1 MCDKKTEQ
9 RVVIKF
15 LVKRGVSSAE
25 IMKQLTNVYKDD
37 CLKKT
42 AVYEWAK
49 RFREGRESVEDDS
62 REGAPSTS
70 RTAQNVDRLRVRVL
84 GDRRVSLRMFEDELG
99 INKET
104 IRQML
109 HEDLGMR
116 KLCAKMVP
124 KVLTVEQKELRLSIC
139 KDMISRIEEEGED
152 WMSNVI
158 TGDESWVFQYDP
170 ETKRQSMQ
178 WVEKGGKR
186 PTKARMSKSKVKS
199 LLIAFFD
206 INGVVHH
213 EYVPA
218 GQTVNGKFYIEVLKR
233 LKARVFRARP
243 ELAER
248 GWVLHHDNAPAHSS
262 FAVRDFLTKNG
273 IPTLPHPPYSP
284 DLAPSD
290 FHLFPQLKSYL
301 KGNRYDGV
309 EEVQRVT
316 TRVLRDLSSGGF
328 RGCFQSWIQRWR
340 RCIEL
345 EGDYCE
351 GL

>member
-1 MCDKKTEQ
+1 M
-9 RVVIKF
+9 
-15 LVKRGVSSAE
+15 L
-25 IMKQLTNVYKDD
+25 
-37 CLKKT
+37 
-42 AVYEWAK
+42 
-49 RFREGRESVEDDS
+49 
-62 REGAPSTS
+62 
-70 RTAQNVDRLRVRVL
+70 
-84 GDRRVSLRMFEDELG
+84 EDELG

-218 GQTVNGKFYIEVLKR
+218 GQTVNG
-233 LKARVFRARP
+233 P

-273 IPTLPHPPYSP
+273 IPTLLHSPYSP
-284 DLAPSD
+284 DLAPSN

-328 RGCFQSWIQRWR
+328 RGCFQSWIQWWR

-345 EGDYCE
+345 DGDYCE

>member
-1 MCDKKTEQ
+1 
-9 RVVIKF
+9 
-15 LVKRGVSSAE
+15 
-25 IMKQLTNVYKDD
+25 MKQLTDVYKDD

-49 RFREGRESVEDDS
+49 R
-62 REGAPSTS
+62 EGAPSTS
-70 RTAQNVDRLRVRVL
+70 RTAQNVGRLRVRVL
-84 GDRRVSLRMFEDELG
+84 GDRRVSLRMLEDELG

-139 KDMISRIEEEGED
+139 EDMISRIEEEGED

-158 TGDESWVFQYDP
+158 TRDESWVFQYDP

-199 LLIAFFD
+199 LLIAF
-206 INGVVHH
+206 
-213 EYVPA
+213 
-218 GQTVNGKFYIEVLKR
+218 
-233 LKARVFRARP
+233 
-243 ELAER
+243 
-248 GWVLHHDNAPAHSS
+248 
-262 FAVRDFLTKNG
+262 G

-284 DLAPSD
+284 DLAPCD

-328 RGCFQSWIQRWR
+328 RGCFQWWIQRWR

>member
-84 GDRRVSLRMFEDELG
+84 GDRRVSLRMLEDELG

-109 HEDLGMR
+109 HKDLGMR

-124 KVLTVEQKELRLSIC
+124 KVLTVE
-139 KDMISRIEEEGED
+139 
-152 WMSNVI
+152 
-158 TGDESWVFQYDP
+158 
-170 ETKRQSMQ
+170 
-178 WVEKGGKR
+178 
-186 PTKARMSKSKVKS
+186 
-199 LLIAFFD
+199 
-206 INGVVHH
+206 
-213 EYVPA
+213 
-218 GQTVNGKFYIEVLKR
+218 
-233 LKARVFRARP
+233 
-243 ELAER
+243 
-248 GWVLHHDNAPAHSS
+248 
-262 FAVRDFLTKNG
+262 
-273 IPTLPHPPYSP
+273 
-284 DLAPSD
+284 
-290 FHLFPQLKSYL
+290 
-301 KGNRYDGV
+301 
-309 EEVQRVT
+309 
-316 TRVLRDLSSGGF
+316 
-328 RGCFQSWIQRWR
+328 
-340 RCIEL
+340 
-345 EGDYCE
+345 
-351 GL
+351 

>member
-1 MCDKKTEQ
+1 MFYSTLIIGVFGPLVAKMCDKKTEQ
-9 RVVIKF
+9 RVVVKF

-25 IMKQLTNVYKDD
+25 IMKQLTDVYKDD

-49 RFREGRESVEDDS
+49 RFREGRESVEDDP

-70 RTAQNVDRLRVRVL
+70 RTAQNVDRLRVCVL
-84 GDRRVSLRMFEDELG
+84 GDRRVSLRMLEDELG

-124 KVLTVEQKELRLSIC
+124 KV
-139 KDMISRIEEEGED
+139 
-152 WMSNVI
+152 
-158 TGDESWVFQYDP
+158 
-170 ETKRQSMQ
+170 
-178 WVEKGGKR
+178 
-186 PTKARMSKSKVKS
+186 
-199 LLIAFFD
+199 
-206 INGVVHH
+206 
-213 EYVPA
+213 
-218 GQTVNGKFYIEVLKR
+218 
-233 LKARVFRARP
+233 
-243 ELAER
+243 
-248 GWVLHHDNAPAHSS
+248 
-262 FAVRDFLTKNG
+262 RDFLTKND

-284 DLAPSD
+284 DLAPCD

-309 EEVQRVT
+309 EEVQSVT

>member
-1 MCDKKTEQ
+1 M
-9 RVVIKF
+9 
-15 LVKRGVSSAE
+15 L
-25 IMKQLTNVYKDD
+25 
-37 CLKKT
+37 
-42 AVYEWAK
+42 
-49 RFREGRESVEDDS
+49 
-62 REGAPSTS
+62 
-70 RTAQNVDRLRVRVL
+70 
-84 GDRRVSLRMFEDELG
+84 EDELG

-170 ETKRQSMQ
+170 KTKRQSMQ

-186 PTKARMSKSKVKS
+186 PKKARMSKSKVKS

-233 LKARVFRARP
+233 LMKARVFRARA

-262 FAVRDFLTKNG
+262 FAVRDFFTKNG

-290 FHLFPQLKSYL
+290 FHLFPQ
-301 KGNRYDGV
+301 
-309 EEVQRVT
+309 
-316 TRVLRDLSSGGF
+316 
-328 RGCFQSWIQRWR
+328 
-340 RCIEL
+340 
-345 EGDYCE
+345 
-351 GL
+351 

>member
-1 MCDKKTEQ
+1 
-9 RVVIKF
+9 
-15 LVKRGVSSAE
+15 
-25 IMKQLTNVYKDD
+25 MKQLTDVYKDD

-84 GDRRVSLRMFEDELG
+84 GDRRVSLRMLEDELG

-139 KDMISRIEEEGED
+139 EDMISRIEEEGED

-178 WVEKGGKR
+178 WVEKGGSAPQK
-186 PTKARMSKSKVKS
+186 PESC
-199 LLIAFFD
+199 
-206 INGVVHH
+206 
-213 EYVPA
+213 
-218 GQTVNGKFYIEVLKR
+218 QTVNGKFYIEVLKR

-284 DLAPSD
+284 DLAPCD

-328 RGCFQSWIQRWR
+328 RGCFQWWIQRWR

>member
-84 GDRRVSLRMFEDELG
+84 GDRRVSLRMLEDELG

-124 KVLTVEQKELRLSIC
+124 KVLTVEQKELRLSI
-139 KDMISRIEEEGED
+139 
-152 WMSNVI
+152 
-158 TGDESWVFQYDP
+158 Y
-170 ETKRQSMQ
+170 
-178 WVEKGGKR
+178 
-186 PTKARMSKSKVKS
+186 
-199 LLIAFFD
+199 
-206 INGVVHH
+206 
-213 EYVPA
+213 
-218 GQTVNGKFYIEVLKR
+218 
-233 LKARVFRARP
+233 
-243 ELAER
+243 
-248 GWVLHHDNAPAHSS
+248 
-262 FAVRDFLTKNG
+262 
-273 IPTLPHPPYSP
+273 PPYSP

>member
-25 IMKQLTNVYKDD
+25 IMKQLTNMYKDD

-49 RFREGRESVEDDS
+49 RFREDRESVEDDS

-84 GDRRVSLRMFEDELG
+84 GDRRVSLRMLEDELG

-109 HEDLGMR
+109 DEDLGMR
-116 KLCAKMVP
+116 RLCAKMVP

-178 WVEKGGKR
+178 WVEKGGEA
-186 PTKARMSKSKVKS
+186 PHKSQNVEIKS
-199 LLIAFFD
+199 EIF
-206 INGVVHH
+206 
-213 EYVPA
+213 
-218 GQTVNGKFYIEVLKR
+218 
-233 LKARVFRARP
+233 
-243 ELAER
+243 
-248 GWVLHHDNAPAHSS
+248 AH
-262 FAVRDFLTKNG
+262 RIL
-273 IPTLPHPPYSP
+273 
-284 DLAPSD
+284 
-290 FHLFPQLKSYL
+290 
-301 KGNRYDGV
+301 RY
-309 EEVQRVT
+309 
-316 TRVLRDLSSGGF
+316 
-328 RGCFQSWIQRWR
+328 
-340 RCIEL
+340 
-345 EGDYCE
+345 
-351 GL
+351 

>member
-84 GDRRVSLRMFEDELG
+84 GDRRVSLRMLEDELG

-124 KVLTVEQKELRLSIC
+124 KVLTVEQKELRLSI
-139 KDMISRIEEEGED
+139 S
-152 WMSNVI
+152 
-158 TGDESWVFQYDP
+158 
-170 ETKRQSMQ
+170 
-178 WVEKGGKR
+178 
-186 PTKARMSKSKVKS
+186 
-199 LLIAFFD
+199 
-206 INGVVHH
+206 
-213 EYVPA
+213 
-218 GQTVNGKFYIEVLKR
+218 
-233 LKARVFRARP
+233 
-243 ELAER
+243 
-248 GWVLHHDNAPAHSS
+248 
-262 FAVRDFLTKNG
+262 
-273 IPTLPHPPYSP
+273 PPYSP

-290 FHLFPQLKSYL
+290 FYLFPQLKSYL

>member
-1 MCDKKTEQ
+1 MLD
-9 RVVIKF
+9 V
-15 LVKRGVSSAE
+15 LS
-25 IMKQLTNVYKDD
+25 
-37 CLKKT
+37 
-42 AVYEWAK
+42 VYEWAK

-84 GDRRVSLRMFEDELG
+84 GDRRVSLRILEDELG
-99 INKET
+99 INKEI

-139 KDMISRIEEEGED
+139 EDIISRIEEEGED
-152 WMSNVI
+152 WIIVI

-170 ETKRQSMQ
+170 ETKRLSMQ

-199 LLIAFFD
+199 LLIALFD

-218 GQTVNGKFYIEVLKR
+218 GPCVSCTAGIGRTWMGAASRQR
-233 LKARVFRARP
+233 
-243 ELAER
+243 
-248 GWVLHHDNAPAHSS
+248 SS
-262 FAVRDFLTKNG
+262 PLLIRSSRFFAKNG

-284 DLAPSD
+284 DLAPCD

-328 RGCFQSWIQRWR
+328 RGCFQWWIQR
-340 RCIEL
+340 
-345 EGDYCE
+345 
-351 GL
+351 